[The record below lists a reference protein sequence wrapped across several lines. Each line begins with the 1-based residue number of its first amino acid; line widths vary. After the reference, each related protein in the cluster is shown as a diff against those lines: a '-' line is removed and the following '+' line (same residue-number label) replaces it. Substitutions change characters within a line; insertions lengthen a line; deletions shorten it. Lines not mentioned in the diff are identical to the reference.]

1 MEQSIPGPGI
11 DLPRQRIDHRCMCKR
26 LLCAM
31 LGILVLTPVC
41 ARDLFFSRD
50 ELLVGTRPM
59 SQAYLRALKEVDR
72 TTATAARIERTFKHL
87 LQQAKR
93 LRPAAEGWDW
103 NLVVVAGDAVS
114 AFALPDGR
122 IFIAAGWVNRR
133 RLSDAEIALLV
144 AHEMAH
150 VIAEHLLE
158 RVSAFAAARPAQ
170 KLTVS
175 AVLRIVQEEWFL
187 ARELEPL
194 MQAQEFEADRIGMA
208 MVCTAGITP
217 AHALTLFDKMARMD
231 AISALSDLRSH
242 AGPLERKLDLIAWMQ
257 AENLSCPN

>member
-1 MEQSIPGPGI
+1 
-11 DLPRQRIDHRCMCKR
+11 MCKQ

-31 LGILVLTPVC
+31 LGILVLTPVW
-41 ARDLFFSRD
+41 ARDLLFSRD

-59 SQAYLRALKEVDR
+59 SHAYLERLKEVDR
-72 TTATAARIERTFKHL
+72 RTGTALRIERAFVHL

-93 LRPAAEGWDW
+93 LRRGAEDWDW
-103 NLVVVAGDAVS
+103 KLVVVASDAVS

-122 IFIAAGWVNRR
+122 IFISLDWVNRR

-170 KLTVS
+170 KLSVS

-194 MQAQEFEADRIGMA
+194 MQTQEFEADRIGMA
-208 MVCTAGITP
+208 MVCAAGIAPTR
-217 AHALTLFDKMARMD
+217 ALTLFDKMARLD
-231 AISALSDLRSH
+231 AVSALSDLRSH
-242 AGPLERKLDLIAWMQ
+242 AAPLERKLDVIAWMQ
-257 AENLSCPN
+257 AENLACN